1 MTVVNSL
8 TVPRVLIAE
17 ADPWVRNMLTELVVS
32 VRCDVQLE
40 ICADGQQAKEWL
52 AHHQADLI
60 IADWGLPGTD
70 GLSLLH
76 GVRLQRRQPAVP
88 FILLS
93 NRSDKASVREAVLQ
107 APTAY
112 LTKPLNMEGLRRR
125 LEDLLLSSGELV
137 TCAVPSLTP
146 GLSLSHFLE
155 NHRENSEGAPLSMD
169 VRGAVAQSQG
179 ADGLDL
185 TALAQALRS
194 DPHVTTVL
202 IAASNSANQ
211 HRGIPAQTL
220 SQALQALGPTQSLN
234 LINGLSVKRNAVLS
248 DQVLLDHAQGFWT
261 ASQLTAEYA
270 RSMARSRELD
280 QERCYCAGLLHN
292 LGDLAV
298 LRCLQEWVTA
308 GGELEEG
315 AVGVSLKKFGAA
327 FGSTLRTRWRLPLEL
342 RQLIAS
348 VYQFGGGVYSRE
360 ALIMNIAGQLA
371 LLGPEDEVD
380 TLANSKPA
388 RLLKVGASELS
399 KLRSM

>member
-1 MTVVNSL
+1 MTVVDSL
-8 TVPRVLIAE
+8 TVPRILIAE

-32 VRCDVQLE
+32 VRCDAHLE

-70 GLSLLH
+70 GLTLLH
-76 GVRLQRRQPAVP
+76 GVRQQRRQPAVP

-125 LEDLLLSSGELV
+125 LEDLLLRSGEPV
-137 TCAVPSLTP
+137 TCEVPALAP

-155 NHRENSEGAPLSMD
+155 NHRDNSAGAPLSID
-169 VRGAVAQSQG
+169 LRGAVAQSQG
-179 ADGLDL
+179 KEGLDIV
-185 TALAQALRS
+185 ALALALRM
-194 DPHVTTVL
+194 DPHVTAVL
-202 IAASNSANQ
+202 IAAANSATQ
-211 HRGIPAQTL
+211 HRGTPAQTL
-220 SQALQALGPTQSLN
+220 SQALHALGPTQSLN
-234 LINGLSVKRNAVLS
+234 LINGLSAKRDAVLT
-248 DQVLLDHAQGFWT
+248 DQRLLDQAQRFW
-261 ASQLTAEYA
+261 AVSRLTAEYA

-280 QERCYCAGLLHN
+280 QERCFCAGLLHN

-298 LRCLQEWVTA
+298 LRCLQEWVSA
-308 GGELEEG
+308 GGELEEDDIQI
-315 AVGVSLKKFGAA
+315 SLKNFGAA

-348 VYQFGGGVYSRE
+348 VYHFGNGVHSRE
-360 ALIMNIAGQLA
+360 DLAMNIAGQLA
-371 LLGPEDEVD
+371 LLGPDDEVD
-380 TLANSKPA
+380 ALANSKPA
-388 RLLKVGASELS
+388 RLLKVAASELS